1 MQFNVRIRGVVKK
14 REEEPR
20 LAAIKREEKVAAAME
35 RRETKG
41 QERFDAWQKPDAC
54 LFVDGPVFVSICGA
68 LPRPDI
74 EPL

>member
-1 MQFNVRIRGVVKK
+1 MQFNVRIRGVVKE

-20 LAAIKREEKVAAAME
+20 EVEVVAAMA

-41 QERFDAWQKPDAC
+41 QERFDAWQKHPDATAPSLS
-54 LFVDGPVFVSICGA
+54 LFVERYPA
-68 LPRPDI
+68 LADI